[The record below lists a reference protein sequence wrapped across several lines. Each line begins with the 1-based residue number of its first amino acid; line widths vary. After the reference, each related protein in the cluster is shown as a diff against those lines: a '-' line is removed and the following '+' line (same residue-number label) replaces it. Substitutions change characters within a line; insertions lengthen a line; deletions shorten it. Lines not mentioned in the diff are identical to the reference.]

1 MADSPLTSIAGKIFQ
16 SMSMPPVERL
26 TAAVQRLESALEAR
40 VLSDSGLRGE
50 LAQRTAV
57 AEAALAKLQAEYD
70 ALAGIAD
77 QVEARLDKAIDR
89 LKAATA

>member
-1 MADSPLTSIAGKIFQ
+1 
-16 SMSMPPVERL
+16 MSTPPTVPPIERL

-40 VLSDSGLRGE
+40 VQSESGLRGE
-50 LAQRTAV
+50 LAQAAKRTAA

-70 ALAGIAD
+70 ALAGLAD

-89 LKAATA
+89 LKAATV

>member
-1 MADSPLTSIAGKIFQ
+1 
-16 SMSMPPVERL
+16 MSTPPIERL

-40 VLSDSGLRGE
+40 VQSESGLRGE
-50 LAQRTAV
+50 LAAAAKRAAA

-70 ALAGIAD
+70 SLASLAD

-89 LKAATA
+89 LKAATV